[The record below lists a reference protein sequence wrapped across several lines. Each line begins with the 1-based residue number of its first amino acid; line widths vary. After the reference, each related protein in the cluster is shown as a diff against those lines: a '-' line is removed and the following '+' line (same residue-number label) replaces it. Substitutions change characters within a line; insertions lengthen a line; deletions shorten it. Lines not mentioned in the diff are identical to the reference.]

1 MSFLLERD
9 AVNGK
14 EGRGFMTIDG
24 ENHEMFGLKKFQSD
38 AEFQEADFKVVG
50 TRLVQKK
57 TTGVALTGSMT
68 IYYGTPYFL
77 KLLQE
82 YLKTGKLPYFTIQI
96 TNDDPSTSVG
106 TQTVV
111 FYNVKLQKLPVAI
124 LDAEAD
130 YLEMEVSFSYTH
142 VEVLDWFK
150 DPEQLEEIKNGKYC
164 SIFTA
169 AGDGGGKKRSGF
181 PDGLKGRTESRFPL

>member
-14 EGRGFMTIDG
+14 EGRGFMTIGG

-57 TTGVALTGSMT
+57 TTGVSLTGSMT

-111 FYNVKLQKLPVAI
+111 FYNVKLQKLSVAV

-150 DPEQLEEIKNGKYC
+150 DPEQL
-164 SIFTA
+164 
-169 AGDGGGKKRSGF
+169 GGN
-181 PDGLKGRTESRFPL
+181 